1 MRDWIRHI
9 KLRLRAANR
18 RRLEKRQ
25 ASSGQIPYASWIE
38 RFDTLTPEVVQSLLA
53 RLSALPSP
61 PLISVL
67 MPVDNPKHEW
77 LAQAIESV
85 ESQMYPNWEL
95 CIADDASTDPSIAKL
110 LVQAQARDAR
120 IKVCMRAEIG
130 QIAAASNSAL
140 TLARGEFVALLD
152 RHDILPR
159 HALLIVAETLARFPQ
174 ARVLYS
180 DEDQIGLDGQREQP
194 HFKPDWNPDLLRSLN
209 YVGLLAVFDRALVSQ
224 VGGFRLG
231 LEGALD
237 YDLVLR
243 CVEQVQAAQIIHIPH
258 VLCHRR
264 VHAHSAAPQWPQK
277 ADALT
282 AGERSVREHLQ
293 RLGLS
298 AQVRCEGNT
307 HRIRY
312 ALPQP
317 APKVS
322 VIIPTRNGLAL
333 LRQCITGVLEQTDY
347 ANLEVIVVDNGSDDA
362 ATVAYLSQ
370 LGRNARVRVL
380 RDDGPFNYSALNNQA
395 ARAAEGEFLCLMNND
410 IEVIHPDWLTE
421 MVALAA
427 RPGTGAVGAKL
438 WYPDHCLQHGGVV
451 LGIGDVGAHAHL
463 RLRRGEAGYMN
474 RAAATQNFSAV
485 TAACLVVARST
496 YLDAGGLNEGELRVA
511 FNDIDFCLR
520 LQARGLRNVWTPHAE
535 LVHHESATRG
545 NDRAAA
551 QRKRCEAEAGFI
563 RSQWA
568 ALLDWDPSYNPNLT
582 LQRKDFSLAEAPRV
596 CLSQPWF
603 AGLGPAPAPAPTN
616 AHPAPVNSTH
626 SPHGQTAPAAP
637 PAPRST

>member
-25 ASSGQIPYASWIE
+25 AQRVHVSYPDWVD
-38 RFDTLTPEVVQSLLA
+38 RFDRLTPDVVQSLQA
-53 RLSALPSP
+53 RLNGLTKK
-61 PLISVL
+61 PLISVV
-67 MPVDNPKHEW
+67 MPVFNSNPQW
-77 LAQAIESV
+77 LTQAIDSV
-85 ESQMYPNWEL
+85 ERQMYPDWEL

-110 LVQAQARDAR
+110 LEQAQARDAR
-120 IKVCMRAEIG
+120 IKVCTRPQNGHIS
-130 QIAAASNSAL
+130 AASNSAL
-140 TLARGEFVALLD
+140 ALARGEFVALLD
-152 RHDILPR
+152 HDDALPP
-159 HALLIVAETLARFPQ
+159 HALLMVAETLAHFPH
-174 ARVLYS
+174 AKVLYS
-180 DEDQIGLDGQREQP
+180 DEDKLRFDGQRERP
-194 HFKPDWNPDLLRSLN
+194 HFKPDWSPDLLRSLN
-209 YVGLLAVFDRALVSQ
+209 YVCHLAVFDRALVHQ
-224 VGGFRLG
+224 LGGFRLG
-231 LEGALD
+231 LEGAQD
-237 YDLVLR
+237 YDLALR
-243 CVEQVQAAQIIHIPH
+243 CVEQVQPDQIIHIPH
-258 VLCHRR
+258 VLYHWR
-264 VHAHSAAPQWPQK
+264 VHEHSTAYRVEVKPYAV
-277 ADALT
+277 A
-282 AGERSVREHLQ
+282 AGERAVRDHLQ
-293 RLGLS
+293 RLGIR
-298 AQVRCEGNT
+298 AAVRFDGNA
-307 HRIRY
+307 HRVRY

-362 ATVAYLSQ
+362 PTLAYLSQ

-410 IEVIHPDWLTE
+410 IEVIHADWLTE

-463 RLRRGEAGYMN
+463 RLRRGETGYMT

-496 YLDAGGLNEGELRVA
+496 YLDAGGMNEGELRVA

-520 LQARGLRNVWTPHAE
+520 LQARGLRNVWTPYAE

-582 LQRKDFSLAEAPRV
+582 LQHKDFSLSEAPRV

-603 AGLGPAPAPAPTN
+603 AGLGPAPAPTN
-616 AHPAPVNSTH
+616 THPATVNSTH
-626 SPHGQTAPAAP
+626 SPHGQTAPAAA